1 MERKEE
7 TASCPDRN
15 QIKFL
20 IYALRVSVPFLS
32 STFDI
37 KKFQENNY
45 TFLDSEVHK
54 ISSDLKS
61 NAWRVENISNPS
73 GFVYFLIVHLF
84 LNQVL

>member
-20 IYALRVSVPFLS
+20 IYALRDSVPFLS
-32 STFDI
+32 SIFNI
-37 KKFQENNY
+37 KKFQENSY

-54 ISSDLKS
+54 ISSDLK
-61 NAWRVENISNPS
+61 
-73 GFVYFLIVHLF
+73 
-84 LNQVL
+84 